1 MYKNLVTLTLM
12 ILVVTMIFTGCGN
25 SYKHISQEEARK
37 MMQTEQNYLIVDV
50 RTKEEYN
57 KKHIPGAVVVPI
69 ADIRDGKLDSLPD
82 KNQKLF
88 VYCWTG
94 RRAEDASELLSSRG
108 YQNVYEIGGLVDW
121 TGEIEGEEVN

>member
-1 MYKNLVTLTLM
+1 
-12 ILVVTMIFTGCGN
+12 MIFFIAMLCTGCGN
-25 SYKHISQEEARK
+25 SYTHISQEEAMQ
-37 MMQTEQNYLIVDV
+37 MMKTEQNYLIVDV

-57 KKHIPGAVVVPI
+57 KKHIPGAVLVPI

-121 TGEIEGEEVN
+121 TGEIEGSQ